1 MVTLSVNFAEYLGTG
16 APSSSSE
23 GSMVGRGEQG
33 GEGESGPG
41 GRVEVRGEEGS
52 ELFTFSIR
60 ALVSLQVFTT
70 PP

>member
-1 MVTLSVNFAEYLGTG
+1 
-16 APSSSSE
+16 
-23 GSMVGRGEQG
+23 MVGRGEQG